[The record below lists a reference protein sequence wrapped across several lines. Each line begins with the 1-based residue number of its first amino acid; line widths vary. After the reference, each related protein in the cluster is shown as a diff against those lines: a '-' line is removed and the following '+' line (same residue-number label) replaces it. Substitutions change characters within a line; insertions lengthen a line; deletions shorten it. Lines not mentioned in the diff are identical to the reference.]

1 MIDGGSGTDTL
12 DARGADVDIT
22 GFAGTISGIEII
34 DRTKPGADTVT
45 LSAQDVLD
53 MSDSN
58 TVTVIGGPPDTVQA
72 GTGWTDAG
80 FDGGGKPH
88 NNPDS
93 GGPPATVGREH
104 PGDPGPCPKACHGAG
119 PGGTV
124 ARRGGPGE
132 FGNGRRSRGSG

>member
-34 DRTKPGADTVT
+34 DLTKPGADTVT

-58 TVTVIGGPPDTVQA
+58 TVTVIGGPPDTVEA

-80 FDGGGKPH
+80 FDGGGNH
-88 NNPDS
+88 IYTQDVGGALATLLLDPDIA
-93 GGPPATVGREH
+93 PNA
-104 PGDPGPCPKACHGAG
+104 DLIA
-119 PGGTV
+119 
-124 ARRGGPGE
+124 
-132 FGNGRRSRGSG
+132 